1 MKSTVTFF
9 LSAMAALAVAASCTS
24 GGAVKS
30 SDEPKARIVV
40 LTDAEIDDQCSM
52 VRFLL
57 STNEFET
64 EGIITT
70 SSQFH
75 WVGHSWAGNDWLDP
89 YLKAYREVYPNL
101 VKHDK
106 NYPTPDYL
114 ESVSVLGNINGE
126 GEMEEVTPGSKLI
139 VDLLLDESDSRPIW
153 FQAWG
158 GLNTLS
164 RALKTIEEKYPSK
177 MESVAKKIRIYAI
190 WEQDGTYQ
198 SYIKPVWGKYN
209 ILTILSDQ
217 FWAMA
222 YSWRQLMPENIRP
235 FFEKEWNNA
244 NIVNGHGA
252 LCSLYHTR
260 EGDFIS
266 EGDSPSFIY
275 NISTGLGSMEHPDWG
290 SWGGRYDL
298 YQNNT
303 YIDPAPYDDPDWK
316 FSGERYNPGSAWL
329 GQHRGV
335 SQEVTLQYYYPL
347 TRWGEVLQNDF
358 AARADWCVSEFS
370 EANHA
375 PEAVVAGQKMRD
387 VTPGEKIK
395 FNAKK
400 SNDPDGDTLSFKW
413 WQYTQAG
420 TCKQTVGIDGENSA
434 TPTVTVPEG
443 CAKGETIHLI
453 CEVSDSGSPS
463 LTRYA
468 RIILTVK

>member
-1 MKSTVTFF
+1 MKVIIRTT
-9 LSAMAALAVAASCTS
+9 LSILAGAALFAACSNGGIVTS
-24 GGAVKS
+24 E
-30 SDEPKARIVV
+30 DEARARIVV

-64 EGIITT
+64 EGIVTT

-75 WVGHSWAGNDWLDP
+75 WVGHNWAGNDWLDP

-114 ESVSVLGNINGE
+114 ESVSVLGNINAE
-126 GEMEEVTPGSKLI
+126 AEMEEETAGSKLI
-139 VDLLLDESDSRPIW
+139 VDLLLDETDNRPIW

-158 GLNTLS
+158 GLNTLAK
-164 RALKTIEEKYPSK
+164 ALKTIEEKNSDK
-177 MESVAKKIRIYAI
+177 MAKVAEKIRIYTI
-190 WEQDGTYQ
+190 WEQDSTYQ

-209 ILTILSDQ
+209 IPTILSDQ
-217 FWAMA
+217 FWSMA
-222 YSWRQLMPENIRP
+222 YSWRQLMPEDIRP
-235 FFEKEWNNA
+235 YFEKDFNNE

-260 EGDFIS
+260 GGDFIS

-275 NISTGLGSMEHPDWG
+275 NIRTGLNTMEHPEWG

-298 YQNNT
+298 YKDNT
-303 YIDPAPYDDPDWK
+303 YIDPAPIDDPDWV
-316 FSGERYNPGSAWL
+316 FSGKRYSPMTSWL

-335 SQEVTLQYYYPL
+335 SQEVTLKFYYPL
-347 TRWGEVLQNDF
+347 TRWGDVLQNDF
-358 AARADWCVSEFS
+358 AARADWCVMPYE

-375 PEAVVAGQKMRD
+375 PKVVVNSSAARE
-387 VTPGEKIK
+387 VTPGQTLK
-395 FNAKK
+395 FSAKK
-400 SNDPDGDTLSFKW
+400 SSDPDGDTLTYKW
-413 WQYTQAG
+413 WQYTEAG
-420 TCKQTVGIDGENSA
+420 TSKAQLAISGADSETSS
-434 TPTVTVPEG
+434 VTVPSDL
-443 CAKGETIHLI
+443 KSGETLHLI
-453 CEVSDSGSPS
+453 CQVSDNGTPS

-468 RIILTVK
+468 RIVLTAK